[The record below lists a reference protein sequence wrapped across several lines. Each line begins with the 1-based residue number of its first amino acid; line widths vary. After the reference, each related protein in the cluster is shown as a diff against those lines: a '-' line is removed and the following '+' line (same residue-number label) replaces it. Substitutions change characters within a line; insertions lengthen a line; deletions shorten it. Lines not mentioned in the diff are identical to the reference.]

1 MVAWALPLIG
11 AALGGIGGALGSK
24 SKKTTTTNTTTEP
37 WSVQKPY
44 LETGFSEAQNALDNA
59 LAMGPYQGDLYARM
73 NDTQR
78 QGLAM
83 GTDWASNGG
92 ASLQDLYFGNAM
104 DMANTGAQGMTSV
117 AQGLQNWSPTG
128 GVGQNI
134 ENAGM
139 YAANPYIDG
148 AIDAASRDV
157 TRNLTE
163 SVLPG
168 INRAAVSS
176 GNVNSSRTGVAEG
189 IALRGAQDRI
199 GDIAAGM
206 RMNAYDRGLGMS
218 EAARIAD
225 NQQRLNAQTA
235 AGGLYGNVYQGGM
248 SAGQAAQGQAMS
260 NANAFV
266 TAGNAYQQNDQNILN
281 EAYQKYDMQQNQ
293 PFDALQ
299 RYWNIVGSNNWGQ
312 NSTSTSTTKGSSG
325 GGVGGAIQGALGGFT
340 SFAGLGGGFG
350 GGSNFAATGAPY
362 AFGSGGYTGFGPFMP
377 GG

>member
-1 MVAWALPLIG
+1 MVAWALPLVG

-44 LETGFSEAQNALDNA
+44 LETGFSEAQNALENA
-59 LAMGPYQGDLYARM
+59 LAMGPYEGDLYAQM

-78 QGLAM
+78 QGLTM

-92 ASLQDLYFGNAM
+92 ASLQDLYFGNALGM
-104 DMANTGAQGMTSV
+104 SNTGAQGMSSV

-134 ENAGM
+134 ENALA
-139 YAANPYIDG
+139 YANNPAIDG

-176 GNVNSSRTGVAEG
+176 GNVNSSRAGVAEG

-199 GDIAAGM
+199 GDIASGM
-206 RMNAYDRGLGMS
+206 RFNAFDNGLRMS

-225 NQQRLNAQTA
+225 NQQFLNAQNS
-235 AGGLYGNVYQGGM
+235 AGGLYNNIYQGGM
-248 SAGQAAQGQAMS
+248 GAGQAAQGQAMS
-260 NANAFV
+260 NANSFV
-266 TAGNAYQQNDQNILN
+266 TAGNAYQQDAQNILN
-281 EAYQKYDMQQNQ
+281 EQFQKYDMQQNQ

-312 NSTSTSTTKGSSG
+312 NSNSTSTTTGKSG
-325 GGVGGAIQGALGGFT
+325 GGIGGAIQGAIGGFST
-340 SFAGLGGGFG
+340 GWGLANG
-350 GGSNFAATGAPY
+350 
-362 AFGSGGYTGFGPFMP
+362 
-377 GG
+377 

>member
-44 LETGFSEAQNALDNA
+44 LQRGFTEAENALDNA
-59 LAMGPYQGDLYARM
+59 LTMGPYQGDLYARM

-78 QGLAM
+78 EGLTM

-104 DMANTGAQGMTSV
+104 GMANTGAEGMTSV

-206 RMNAYDRGLGMS
+206 RYNAYDRGLGMS

-225 NQQRLNAQTA
+225 NQQYLNAQNA
-235 AGGLYGNVYQGGM
+235 AGGLYGNIYQGGM

-260 NANAFV
+260 NANAYV

-312 NSTSTSTTKGSSG
+312 NSNSTSTTTGKSG
-325 GGVGGAIQGALGGFT
+325 GGIGGAIQGAIGGFST
-340 SFAGLGGGFG
+340 GWGLAKG
-350 GGSNFAATGAPY
+350 
-362 AFGSGGYTGFGPFMP
+362 
-377 GG
+377 